1 MAANPAG
8 SFFFLTNVILRSVIQ
23 AKVYIHAN
31 NAVTAPVKEL
41 MNFMNGRKTTKQGLN
56 LYR

>member
-1 MAANPAG
+1 MAVNPAG
-8 SFFFLTNVILRSVIQ
+8 SFFCPTNVILRSVIQ
-23 AKVYIHAN
+23 AKAYIHAN
-31 NAVTAPVKEL
+31 NAVTAPVKGL